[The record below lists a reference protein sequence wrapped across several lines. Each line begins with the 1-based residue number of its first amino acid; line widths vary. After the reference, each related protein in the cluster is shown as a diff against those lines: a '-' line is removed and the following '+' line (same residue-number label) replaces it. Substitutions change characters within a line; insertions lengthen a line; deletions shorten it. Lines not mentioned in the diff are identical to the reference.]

1 MSENL
6 GGEIIASEK
15 WSTGKAPRIQ
25 GWQAQWIFHSLH
37 NFPRHSNL
45 IHWIENF
52 SNRCVWFLFCK
63 TMMICPPAFS
73 GYLFI
78 QCSSLFRKNSF
89 PSCASLCIGCVLS
102 IYFPT
107 SSTLQTQ
114 CKSCLKF
121 CIKIHPECPRL
132 LPVSVGDTRLQSIP
146 GPYFFFLILWTF
158 QVARDFIML
167 SWLSAIHI
175 SGWIGKFNVSRLPVE
190 WDRHFCNHAELGRVG
205 PARQ

>member
-6 GGEIIASEK
+6 GVEIIASEK

-37 NFPRHSNL
+37 NFPWHSNL

-52 SNRCVWFLFCK
+52 SNRCVWFLLCK
-63 TMMICPPAFS
+63 AMMICPPAFS

-89 PSCASLCIGCVLS
+89 PSCASLCTGVYS
-102 IYFPT
+102 VPT
-107 SSTLQTQ
+107 SSRTLQTQ

-121 CIKIHPECPRL
+121 CIKIHPECPQM
-132 LPVSVGDTRLQSIP
+132 LPVSVGTLDYRVAP
-146 GPYFFFLILWTF
+146 AHFFFLNSLNIPSCKRLHH
-158 QVARDFIML
+158 VKLA
-167 SWLSAIHI
+167 
-175 SGWIGKFNVSRLPVE
+175 VS
-190 WDRHFCNHAELGRVG
+190 HSYFRVNW
-205 PARQ
+205 

>member
-1 MSENL
+1 
-6 GGEIIASEK
+6 
-15 WSTGKAPRIQ
+15 
-25 GWQAQWIFHSLH
+25 
-37 NFPRHSNL
+37 
-45 IHWIENF
+45 
-52 SNRCVWFLFCK
+52 
-63 TMMICPPAFS
+63 MICPPAFS

-89 PSCASLCIGCVLS
+89 PSCASLCTGCVLS
-102 IYFPT
+102 IYSPT
-107 SSTLQTQ
+107 SRTLQTQ

-175 SGWIGKFNVSRLPVE
+175 SRWIGKFDVSRLPVE
-190 WDRHFCNHAELGRVG
+190 WDRRFCNHAELDGLNQLGSSEGYLSQKYSVFTWWWFYW
-205 PARQ
+205 PLLCSEETFLQVEE